1 MTVTLE
7 LTPEVEDR
15 LRLDAQEQGTN
26 IQDYLQKYLA
36 SLPRMT
42 GADYGRLF
50 SQPLTE
56 KEKQAR
62 LAVLDSFTE
71 GDPEEQ
77 RETLEYL
84 QKALAENPLMFHE
97 IVLPDDGAGV

>member
-15 LRLDAQEQGTN
+15 LRLDAQEQGLDIKN
-26 IQDYLQKYLA
+26 YLA

-42 GADYGRLF
+42 GEDYGRLF

-56 KEKQAR
+56 DEKQAR
-62 LAVLDSFTE
+62 IAVLDSFNE
-71 GDPEEQ
+71 GDPAEQ

-84 QKALAENPLMFHE
+84 KKALDEDRLSDRKLFP
-97 IVLPDDGAGV
+97 

>member
-15 LRLDAQEQGTN
+15 LRLDAQEQGTD

-36 SLPRMT
+36 ALPRMT

-50 SQPLTE
+50 SRPPTREEQEALSALL
-56 KEKQAR
+56 Q
-62 LAVLDSFTE
+62 SFDE
-71 GDPEEQ
+71 GDAAEQ

-84 QKALAENPLMFHE
+84 KKALDEDRLSDRKLFA
-97 IVLPDDGAGV
+97 